1 MRRLIA
7 TSWIPSAT
15 LGAVITVG
23 LGHPL
28 LEWIHLWRSGDTTDL
43 SVMQM
48 LISSIAKSLSADM
61 LPMTAA
67 LAGFG
72 AIVGCAS
79 AWIYA
84 RRGSN
89 SGKPS
94 PSERVFDDLR
104 SLISEGEHE
113 SLEFKS
119 SLRWDRKLGKVNKHL
134 EAVIAKTL
142 CGMMNHK
149 GGMLLIGVDDDGQI
163 LGIEKDWEMLKH
175 SNRDGFEQRIVALV
189 TSYLGGQNTGA
200 VRSEFHCVEEKTIAV
215 VRIKP
220 THEPV
225 FCKDGNLQR
234 YYLRAGN
241 TTRELDTQE
250 ALAHIK
256 ERDKT

>member
-1 MRRLIA
+1 MRRFFS

-15 LGAVITVG
+15 LGAFITIS
-23 LGHPL
+23 LGHPM
-28 LEWIHLWRSGDTTDL
+28 LEWIHLWRSGEVADS
-43 SVMQM
+43 SVIQTI
-48 LISSIAKSLSADM
+48 ISSIGNSLSADM

-79 AWIYA
+79 AWMYA
-84 RRGSN
+84 RIGSN
-89 SGKPS
+89 SEKPS
-94 PSERVFDDLR
+94 PSERAFDDYHT
-104 SLISEGEHE
+104 LISEGEHE

-119 SLRWDRKLGKVNKHL
+119 SLRWDWKLGKVNKHL

-163 LGIEKDWEMLKH
+163 LGIEKDWETLKH
-175 SNRDGFEQRIVALV
+175 SNRDGFEQRIVVLT
-189 TSYLGGQNTGA
+189 TSHLGGHNTGA
-200 VRSEFHCVEEKTIAV
+200 LRMEFHRVEEKTIAI
-215 VRIKP
+215 VRIDP
-220 THEPV
+220 AHEPV

-250 ALAHIK
+250 ALAHMK
-256 ERDKT
+256 EWGKT

>member
-1 MRRLIA
+1 MRRFFS
-7 TSWIPSAT
+7 TSWVPSAT
-15 LGAVITVG
+15 LGAFITVG
-23 LGHPL
+23 LGHPI
-28 LEWIHLWRSGDTTDL
+28 LEWIHLWRSGNVTDS
-43 SVMQM
+43 SVIQM
-48 LISSIAKSLSADM
+48 LISSIGKSLSVDM

-79 AWIYA
+79 AWMYA
-84 RRGSN
+84 RMRSN
-89 SGKPS
+89 SEKPS
-94 PSERVFDDLR
+94 PSEREFDDFR

-149 GGMLLIGVDDDGQI
+149 GGMLLIGLDDDGQI
-163 LGIEKDWEMLKH
+163 LGIEKDWDTLKH

-189 TSYLGGQNTGA
+189 TSHLGGHNTGA
-200 VRSEFHCVEEKTIAV
+200 VRSEFHCIEEQTIAV
-215 VRIKP
+215 VRIEP

-250 ALAHIK
+250 ALAHMK
-256 ERDKT
+256 EWGKT

>member
-48 LISSIAKSLSADM
+48 LISSIGKSLSADM

-72 AIVGCAS
+72 AIVGCTS

-84 RRGSN
+84 RMRSN

-94 PSERVFDDLR
+94 PSERTFDDFR

-119 SLRWDRKLGKVNKHL
+119 SLRWDWKLGKVK
-134 EAVIAKTL
+134 
-142 CGMMNHK
+142 
-149 GGMLLIGVDDDGQI
+149 
-163 LGIEKDWEMLKH
+163 
-175 SNRDGFEQRIVALV
+175 
-189 TSYLGGQNTGA
+189 
-200 VRSEFHCVEEKTIAV
+200 EKT
-215 VRIKP
+215 
-220 THEPV
+220 
-225 FCKDGNLQR
+225 
-234 YYLRAGN
+234 
-241 TTRELDTQE
+241 
-250 ALAHIK
+250 LAHIK